1 MLWIIQNQQ
10 RVPAGQYA
18 TLLNDLGWEYQVVP
32 LHHKVA
38 LPALEA
44 DDKVL
49 VLSGTMG
56 YNDVEKYPWLLQLKR
71 FILEASNA
79 DIPLFGICLGAQILA
94 DGLGA
99 TVTRNQHQER
109 GISRIHVTEEGHH
122 DPLMKEIPP
131 TFPAMQ
137 WHNDS
142 FDLPPE
148 ATRLASS
155 TTCPVQ
161 AYRYRNAYGVQF
173 HPEVNHQIIKTWN
186 ATLDPKGYYDR
197 EFAFAQP
204 DWQPTWNQLLINFL
218 AVPG

>member
-1 MLWIIQNQQ
+1 MLWIIENQK

-18 TLLNDLGWEYQVVP
+18 TLLNELGSEYQIVP
-32 LHHKVA
+32 LHRDGA
-38 LPALEA
+38 LPILKA

-49 VLSGTMG
+49 VLGGTMG
-56 YNDVEKYPWLLQLKR
+56 YNDVEMYPWLLPLKR
-71 FILEASNA
+71 FILEAANA
-79 DIPLFGICLGAQILA
+79 DIPLFGICLGAQLLA
-94 DGLGA
+94 DVLGA
-99 TVTRNQHQER
+99 TVTQNQHQER
-109 GISRIHVTEEGHH
+109 GISRIQLTADGRL
-122 DPLMKEIPP
+122 DPLMAKIPT

-155 TTCPVQ
+155 TACPVQ

-186 ATLDPKGYYDR
+186 ATLDPKGYYDQ